1 MVTSSSNGIPLDR
14 NMFLTIPFKYSTLS
28 FHSLYDD
35 GRENFVS
42 NFGAFGSAEY
52 SLGLALSIFSILWT
66 SFVTV
71 LTVSLL
77 FGELFVEFS
86 EEFFVP
92 VFASEIS
99 HLLQRRFLL
108 PLSLNCLIDTD
119 VRSPQR
125 VHVNSAELDL
135 ENRTVFFLH
144 MSITSSIVF
153 ISMFLPCLY
162 YFLFLLF
169 CQEILCHE
177 KNLP

>member
-1 MVTSSSNGIPLDR
+1 MVTSSSKGIPFDR
-14 NMFLTIPFKYSTLS
+14 NMFLTMLFRYSTLS

-42 NFGAFGSAEY
+42 NFGALGSAEY
-52 SLGLALSIFSILWT
+52 STGLALSIFSIFSIFLCT
-66 SFVTV
+66 SFTGVMTASCI
-71 LTVSLL
+71 L
-77 FGELFVEFS
+77 GEL
-86 EEFFVP
+86 FVP

-135 ENRTVFFLH
+135 ENRTVFLPH

-153 ISMFLPCLY
+153 ISIFLPFSL
-162 YFLFLLF
+162 LSIVLLF